1 MPTPDHIRQKSI
13 EKRKRVCRICGK
25 EFLVRSADRV
35 GAACSKPCLSE
46 VNRNNA
52 LGRKHSAETRAKM
65 SKGQRLW
72 MEANPEAA
80 AKRAAQGR
88 ESLLAW
94 NATEEKARIASE
106 RMKCLHQDPKFQKR
120 RDARSSQTL
129 KRTWAARREHMLK
142 LTLDRSKKQQEAGT
156 GIFSEESEQR
166 KRRAAK
172 WILSRAHEALCNETE
187 FTTVMSRMQKH
198 FRAEFPFLG
207 GDQEDYFE
215 YLKEIDRM
223 VLHSPEVRELVD
235 SFMSEAVPRF
245 SKEWRDGK
253 GGEE

>member
-46 VNRNNA
+46 VNRNNF

-80 AKRAAQGR
+80 AKRAARGR

-94 NATEEKARIASE
+94 NETEEKARISSE
-106 RMKCLHQDPKFQKR
+106 RMKQRHRDPEFQKR
-120 RDARSSQTL
+120 RDVRSSQTM
-129 KRTWAARREHMLK
+129 KRTWAVRHEHMLK
-142 LTLDRSKKQQEAGT
+142 LALDNAKKQQEAGT

-172 WILSRAHEALCNETE
+172 WIMSKANEALSVETE
-187 FTTVMSRMQKH
+187 FTEVMSRMQKH
-198 FRAEFPFLG
+198 YRAEFPFPG
-207 GDQEDYFE
+207 GGQEDYFE
-215 YLKEIDRM
+215 YIREIDRM

-235 SFMSEAVPRF
+235 NFMSEAVPRF
-245 SKEWRDGK
+245 SEEWQKDK
-253 GGEE
+253 GG